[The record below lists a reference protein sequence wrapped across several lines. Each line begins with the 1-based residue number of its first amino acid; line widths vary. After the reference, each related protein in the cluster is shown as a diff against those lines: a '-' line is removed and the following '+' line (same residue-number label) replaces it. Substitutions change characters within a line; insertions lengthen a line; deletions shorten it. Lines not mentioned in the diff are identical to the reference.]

1 MYRIICEQR
10 DIDLLFKRAK
20 ALSDVKTELD
30 GSVFIFFFCNLK
42 EITSWN
48 GSLPKFYFLKHRSCL
63 LDVCVGLILLYKTT
77 FISLLL
83 HKCVI

>member
-10 DIDLLFKRAK
+10 DIDLLLKRAK

-30 GSVFIFFFCNLK
+30 GSIFIFFFCNLK

-48 GSLPKFYFLKHRSCL
+48 GSLP
-63 LDVCVGLILLYKTT
+63 
-77 FISLLL
+77 
-83 HKCVI
+83 

>member
-1 MYRIICEQR
+1 MS
-10 DIDLLFKRAK
+10 DLLLKRAK
-20 ALSDVKTELD
+20 ALSDVRTELD
-30 GSVFIFFFCNLK
+30 GSISIFSFCNLK

-48 GSLPKFYFLKHRSCL
+48 GSLHKFYFLKHRPFL
-63 LDVCVGLILLYKTT
+63 LDVCVGLILLSKTT